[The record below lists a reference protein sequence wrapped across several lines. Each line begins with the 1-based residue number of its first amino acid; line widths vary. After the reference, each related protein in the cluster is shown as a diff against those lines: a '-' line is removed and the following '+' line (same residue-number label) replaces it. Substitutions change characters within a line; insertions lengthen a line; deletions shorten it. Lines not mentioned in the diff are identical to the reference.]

1 MNLLSAVIALFAAS
15 DAAPSSSRALDMP
28 KTTSDTSCVDN
39 ASFSL
44 NENPLHDCA
53 WIMQNSNRRDNHCPI
68 QEVRDNCPIACGLCC
83 EDRAD
88 FLFEFPIGNDEDL
101 KNCSWLLHN
110 DKTQCLS
117 EFNGI
122 KMMYACP
129 KSCNACQDPVPL
141 EVQWVPKVMETR
153 KEEGKGKPDKD
164 SSDTFSPD
172 QATNR
177 VEKADVPP
185 TTSYLSPAIHDP
197 VTTKERKLNEAT
209 ATNRVEK
216 ADATPASSHLSPTSQ
231 NLISAK
237 ERKLKKI
244 QGDEYSSQETVVVDE
259 ELASS
264 SRTLSA
270 PMSSTVNQT
279 SVPSVSPSTS
289 KSPTQCSDDETY
301 ISPCN
306 TNFGC
311 ELYRNTDCFMWGAL
325 LNDEHLQDVFTSCPV
340 TCGVPCE

>member
-44 NENPLHDCA
+44 NENPLHDCT
-53 WIMQNSNRRDNHCPI
+53 WIMQNSNRRENHCPI

-177 VEKADVPP
+177 VEKADAPS
-185 TTSYLSPAIHDP
+185 TTSHLSPAIHNL

-216 ADATPASSHLSPTSQ
+216 ADATPTSSHLNPTSQ
-231 NLISAK
+231 NLISTK
-237 ERKLKKI
+237 ERKLKEVE
-244 QGDEYSSQETVVVDE
+244 GNESSSKETVAFDG

-264 SRTLSA
+264 PRTLSG
-270 PMSSTVNQT
+270 PMASTL
-279 SVPSVSPSTS
+279 
-289 KSPTQCSDDETY
+289 SPTQCSDDETY

-306 TNFGC
+306 PNFGC
-311 ELYRNTDCFMWGAL
+311 ELYSNTDCFMWGAL
-325 LNDEHLQDVFTSCPV
+325 LTHEHLQDVFTHCPI
-340 TCGVPCE
+340 TCGVPCK